1 MIGLILK
8 DILNLKRHSKIY
20 LVLLVF
26 YFVIGIANENSAMFS
41 SMIAVVAAM
50 MPITAMA
57 YDERSKWDRY
67 ALTMP
72 ISRFNIIV
80 SKYILGLIF
89 LAMAFV
95 ITMLFSLLYAKLNLM
110 ENILI
115 NVGTLSVGIL
125 IISVVFPLLFKFGV
139 EKGRILMMMVL
150 FAPTGI
156 ILIMS
161 KLGIDIPTVNEE
173 IIKLIVYLS
182 PLFALALFTLS
193 ILISLFIYN
202 KKEF

>member
-8 DILNLKRHSKIY
+8 DILNLKKQSKVY

-89 LAMAFV
+89 LAMAFF
-95 ITMLFSLLYAKLNLM
+95 ITMLFSLLFTKLNL
-110 ENILI
+110 LI

-156 ILIMS
+156 ILVMS
-161 KLGIDIPTVNEE
+161 KLGIKVPTVDAEL
-173 IIKLIVYLS
+173 IKLLVYIS
-182 PLFALALFTLS
+182 PLVALVLFAIS
-193 ILISLFIYN
+193 ILISLAIYK